1 MYFDGKDGG
10 FPVVGIDCGPFT
22 VLYAPDP
29 NGGDPVPR
37 YVDGNDPEVTFDGD
51 SVKVNGKPYSGLPF
65 VPRRLTHS
73 LLMDGVGSEAVGAVS
88 DSNSKSGVARIGRS
102 LMEGVDFDSK
112 SGATSSVSSSNMRP
126 AGLARSRRSLRE
138 VASREMESTT
148 ASDSTSATAT
158 NTETTTPTVSTSTAS
173 TTTATVSY
181 TDLFSFRLRDGKVIN
196 VGVENSPDANK
207 RNSYS
212 LSEDGKV
219 FYTGANSGNKD
230 GVFKLDENGNI
241 VDSQGQ
247 IVLYDVKSSAFGI
260 RYVIPSLIA
269 VFVTFLML

>member
-1 MYFDGKDGG
+1 MYFDGKRGG
-10 FPVVGIDCGPFT
+10 FPVVGEPCGPFT
-22 VLYAPDP
+22 VLYAPNPDGSEP
-29 NGGDPVPR
+29 LPR
-37 YVDGNDPEVTFDGD
+37 YVDGPDPEVTFDGD
-51 SVKVNGKPYSGLPF
+51 SVNVNGKPYSGLPF

-73 LLMDGVGSEAVGAVS
+73 LLMDGVGSGAVGTGS
-88 DSNSKSGVARIGRS
+88 GSNSRSGVARIGRS
-102 LMEGVDFDSK
+102 LMEGVYFDPK

-148 ASDSTSATAT
+148 ASDSTSTTSTPTSAPTTTAT
-158 NTETTTPTVSTSTAS
+158 STSTV
-173 TTTATVSY
+173 TTATVSY

-212 LSEDGKV
+212 LSKDGKV

-230 GVFKLDENGNI
+230 GVFKLDENGDI
-241 VDSQGQ
+241 LDSQGQ